1 MDFPSVAKRM
11 HNLLELGVP
20 GCAITIRQDHK
31 ELYRYVCG
39 VTDTKE
45 PMVGDEA
52 FFMFSC
58 SKPITV
64 AAVMQLAERGLLNID
79 DPVSKYL
86 PEFADVRVLED
97 GRLVPPKTTMLV
109 RHLLTMS
116 AGLDYNRNAE
126 PLVEVERRL
135 GNKMTTRDYVAAMA
149 KKPLLFHPGERFKY
163 SLCHDVLGA
172 VIEVAS
178 GKLFGDWLQDEIF
191 APLGMTKTSFTFEKE
206 GRKPVQRQWECLQE
220 TGEVVDIGF
229 EHPYFYMQ
237 GKYQSGGGGLVS
249 TLDDYALFADAMACG
264 GVGATGK
271 RIIKEETIALIN
283 QNQMGTFVKDP
294 TFSCA
299 TGPGYGYGLGVR
311 TLIDKSQ
318 GQRSPLGEFG
328 WDGANGAFVI
338 IDPVNRL
345 SFSFVQHMRNWPR
358 LMGEFYAPIR
368 DEVYEALG
376 L

>member
-1 MDFPSVAKRM
+1 MELSVVAKRM
-11 HNLLELGVP
+11 QDLLALGVP
-20 GCAITIRQDHK
+20 GCAISIRQDHK
-31 ELYRYVCG
+31 ELYRHVCG
-39 VTDTKE
+39 VTDTGE
-45 PMVGDEA
+45 NMVGDEA

-58 SKPITV
+58 TKPITV
-64 AAVMQLAERGLLNID
+64 AAVMQLAERGLLDID
-79 DPVSKYL
+79 DPVANYL
-86 PEFADVRVLED
+86 PEWADVRVLEN
-97 GRLVPPKTTMLV
+97 GELVAPNTTMTV

-116 AGLDYNRNAE
+116 AGLDYDRNAA
-126 PLVEVERRL
+126 PLVELERRSN
-135 GNKMTTRDYVAAMA
+135 GKITTREYVAAMA

-163 SLCHDVLGA
+163 SFCHDVLGA
-172 VIEVAS
+172 VIEAAS
-178 GKLFGDWLQDEIF
+178 GKRFGEWLHDEIF
-191 APLGMTKTSFTFEKE
+191 VPLGMTKTSFTFELE
-206 GRKPVQRQWECLQE
+206 GRKPVQRQCECLEE
-220 TGEVVDIGF
+220 TGEVIDIGF
-229 EHPYFYMQ
+229 KHPYFSMQ
-237 GKYQSGGGGLVS
+237 GQYESGGGGLVS

-264 GVGATGK
+264 GVGATGA
-271 RIIKEETIALIN
+271 RILKSETIARIHE
-283 QNQMGTFVKDP
+283 NQMGTFVKDP

-311 TLIDKSQ
+311 TLIDQSR

-338 IDPVNRL
+338 IDPFNHL